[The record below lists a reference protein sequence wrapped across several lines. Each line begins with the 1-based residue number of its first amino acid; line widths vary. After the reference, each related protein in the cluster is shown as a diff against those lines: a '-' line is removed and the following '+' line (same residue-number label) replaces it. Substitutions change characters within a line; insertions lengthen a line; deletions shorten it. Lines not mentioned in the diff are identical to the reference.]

1 MNYLVAAVLI
11 VSLMGCGTGT
21 AKEHAQYDA
30 YLSLMKGL
38 SVDQLMNSWG
48 RPDEPSSLKNGN
60 KVMTYIEHREA
71 PVAQYNLFTG
81 RNETVRKELRCKT
94 SFEIGPDDHVLS
106 YAFGGNGCGS
116 KKLRTQEQ

>member
-38 SVDQLMNSWG
+38 SVGQLMNSWG
-48 RPDEPSSLKNGN
+48 RPDETSSHKNGN
-60 KVMTYIEHREA
+60 KVMTYIDHRET
-71 PVAQYNLFTG
+71 PVSRYNLFTG
-81 RNETVRKELRCKT
+81 KDEMVRKELRCRT
-94 SFEIGPDDHVLS
+94 SFEIGPDDHVRS
-106 YAFGGNGCGS
+106 YEFEGNGCGS
-116 KKLRTQEQ
+116 KKLRTQEK